1 MKLSWPAVVARR
13 MRRHHLHAGTAV
25 SPDPAVS
32 PGPAGGGGGGA
43 GPGGGGAGPAGG
55 GGGGAGWSAP
65 GPADVVRAMSG
76 AHAQVLSAA
85 EISVALR
92 LEKAT
97 RADVQRALWVERSL
111 VKTFGPRGTV
121 HLLPTDDLP
130 LWTGALSALPRSGS
144 AATPEMRMTPEQ
156 IAEVIEAVGGALS
169 EDDLTVDELTDEV
182 VARTGPWAG
191 ELVMPAFQ
199 EYWPRWRQVIP
210 AAATA
215 GVLCYGPNRGRK
227 TTYTN
232 PHRFAPPFQPENGEK
247 ALPELLRRYLHAY
260 GPATPQHFAKWLST
274 SPAFITKLFEQQDN
288 LQQVELDGQPAWLI
302 EGDTDFP
309 DDRIRGVRL
318 LPYFDAYAVG
328 SHPRDLVFPGE
339 ASTRALAGGQAGN
352 YPVLLVDGVVAG
364 VWHQRLSGRK
374 FHVTVEPLRTLK
386 PAQLRALDNEVDRLA
401 EIVGA
406 RATLALDKITV
417 GPHA

>member
-13 MRRHHLHAGTAV
+13 MQRHHLQAGTA
-25 SPDPAVS
+25 S
-32 PGPAGGGGGGA
+32 
-43 GPGGGGAGPAGG
+43 
-55 GGGGAGWSAP
+55 SAAS
-65 GPADVVRAMSG
+65 PADVVRAMSG

-97 RADVQRALWVERSL
+97 RADVQRALWEERSL

-144 AATPEMRMTPEQ
+144 APTPEMRMTPEQ
-156 IAEVIEAVGGALS
+156 IAEVIEAIGGALS
-169 EDDLTVDELTDEV
+169 DDDLTVDELTDEV

-215 GVLCYGPNRGRK
+215 GVLCYGPNRGRR

-232 PHRFAPPFQPENGEK
+232 PHRFTPPFRPENGEK
-247 ALPELLRRYLHAY
+247 ALPELLRRYLRSY
-260 GPATPQHFAKWLST
+260 GPATPQQFAKWLST
-274 SPAFITKLFEQQDN
+274 SPAFIANLFEQDG
-288 LQQVELDGQPAWLI
+288 LERVELDGQPAWLV

-309 DDRIRGVRL
+309 DEPARGVRL

-374 FHVTVEPLRTLK
+374 LHVTVESLKALK
-386 PAQLRALDNEVDRLA
+386 PAQLRALGNEVDRLA
-401 EIVGA
+401 EIVDA
-406 RATLALDKITV
+406 RPTLSLDKITV
-417 GPHA
+417 GAHA